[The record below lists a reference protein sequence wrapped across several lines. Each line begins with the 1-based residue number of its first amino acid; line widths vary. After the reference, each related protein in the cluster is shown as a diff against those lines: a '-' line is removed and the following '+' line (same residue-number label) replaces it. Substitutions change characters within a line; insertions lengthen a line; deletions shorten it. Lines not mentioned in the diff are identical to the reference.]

1 MSDEALAR
9 IEVVGHD
16 SASFFEEILMKTMEA
31 IMTRRSIRAFKD
43 APVRDEQV
51 KTLLEAAMNAP
62 SAGDG
67 RPWHFV
73 VTTDRA
79 KLDAL
84 ADAVDEGNDMFKQ
97 AQAAV
102 LICLDESLEGFEGF
116 GSQDCSCAAQNLQ
129 LAAHDMG
136 LGTVWIAII
145 NVPPRVA
152 GCRAVF
158 GVPEKITPFALF
170 PLGVPGEELEPEARY
185 DESRIHR
192 EVWGVKGRM

>member
-1 MSDEALAR
+1 MN
-9 IEVVGHD
+9 
-16 SASFFEEILMKTMEA
+16 TMEA
-31 IMTRRSIRAFKD
+31 IMTRRSIRTFNNTD
-43 APVRDEQV
+43 AATDEIY
-51 KTLLEAAMNAP
+51 TLLEAAMNAP

-73 VTTDRA
+73 VTIDRT

-116 GSQDCSCAAQNLQ
+116 GPQDCSCAAQNLQ
-129 LAAHDMG
+129 LAAHDLG

-145 NVPPRVA
+145 HVPPRIA
-152 GCRAVF
+152 GCRKVF
-158 GVPEKITPFALF
+158 GVPETIKPFALF
-170 PLGVPGEELEPEARY
+170 PLGVPDEKLEPEVRY
-185 DESRIHR
+185 DDARIHF
-192 EVWGVKGRM
+192 EKWSNGVTE

>member
-1 MSDEALAR
+1 
-9 IEVVGHD
+9 
-16 SASFFEEILMKTMEA
+16 MKTMEA

-43 APVRDEQV
+43 TPVTEEQI

-102 LICLDESLEGFEGF
+102 LVCLDESLEGFAGF
-116 GSQDCSCAAQNLQ
+116 GPQDCSCAAQNLQ

-152 GCRAVF
+152 GCRKVL

-170 PLGVPGEELEPEARY
+170 PLGVPVEALEPEARY
-185 DESRIHR
+185 DESRVHR
-192 EVWGVKGRM
+192 EVWEVEGEM

>member
-1 MSDEALAR
+1 
-9 IEVVGHD
+9 
-16 SASFFEEILMKTMEA
+16 METIQA
-31 IMTRRSIRAFKD
+31 IMTRRSFRAFKD
-43 APVRDEQV
+43 APVTEEQI

-79 KLDAL
+79 QLDAL
-84 ADAVDEGNDMFKQ
+84 AVEVDEGNEMFKQ

-102 LICLDESLEGFEGF
+102 LICLDRLLEGFGGF
-116 GSQDCSCAAQNLQ
+116 GEQDCSCAAQNLQ

-145 NVPPRVA
+145 NVPPRTA
-152 GCRAVF
+152 GCRKVL
-158 GVPEKITPFALF
+158 GVPDEQIPFALF
-170 PLGVPGEELEPEARY
+170 PLGVPDEELEAETRF
-185 DESRIHR
+185 DESRVHIDR
-192 EVWGVKGRM
+192 W

>member
-1 MSDEALAR
+1 MILSVM
-9 IEVVGHD
+9 I
-16 SASFFEEILMKTMEA
+16 SFCFLRRKFMETMQA

-43 APVRDEQV
+43 RPVTEAQI

-67 RPWHFV
+67 RPWHFA

-84 ADAVDEGNDMFKQ
+84 ADAVDEGNAMFKQ

-102 LICLDESLEGFEGF
+102 LICLDPAKEGFKGF
-116 GSQDCSCAAQNLQ
+116 GEQDCSCAAQNLQ
-129 LAAHDMG
+129 LAAHDLG

-145 NVPPRVA
+145 HVPPRVA
-152 GCRAVF
+152 GCRKVL
-158 GVPEKITPFALF
+158 GVPEHLMPFALF
-170 PLGVPGEELEPEARY
+170 PVGVPAEHLDAEVRY
-185 DESRIHR
+185 DESRVHR
-192 EVWGVKGRM
+192 ENWS

>member
-1 MSDEALAR
+1 MET
-9 IEVVGHD
+9 I
-16 SASFFEEILMKTMEA
+16 KT
-31 IMTRRSIRAFKD
+31 IMTRRSIRSFNGT
-43 APVRDEQV
+43 PVTDEQI

-84 ADAVDEGNDMFKQ
+84 AGAVDEGNTMFKQ
-97 AQAAV
+97 AQAAI
-102 LICLDESLEGFEGF
+102 LICLDPSKEGFKGF
-116 GSQDCSCAAQNLQ
+116 GEQDCSCAAQNFQ

-145 NVPPRVA
+145 NVPPRIA
-152 GCRAVF
+152 GCRKVLS
-158 GVPEKITPFALF
+158 VPENLIPFALF
-170 PLGVPGEELEPEARY
+170 PVGIPGENLEPEYRY
-185 DESRIHR
+185 DESRVTKI
-192 EVWGVKGRM
+192 